1 MIFDL
6 TSYFSFQKS
15 GYMVCTVAVGRF
27 RLPFDVAAVAASAL
41 PEEKSHG
48 RKMEE
53 SLPSL
58 EVHLHVLARST
69 QV

>member
-1 MIFDL
+1 
-6 TSYFSFQKS
+6 
-15 GYMVCTVAVGRF
+15 MVCTVAVGRF
-27 RLPFDVAAVAASAL
+27 RLPFDVAIAASAL

-53 SLPSL
+53 LLPSL
-58 EVHLHVLARST
+58 EVYLHVLARST